1 MTDLETLE
9 TLKIA
14 AAAIKQR
21 NAYWQGC
28 ADGSYEMALD
38 NSGYYDICKKIRA
51 LESEVNFVQGY
62 N

>member
-9 TLKIA
+9 TLKMA
-14 AAAIKQR
+14 AEAIKQR

-28 ADGSYEMALD
+28 NDGSYEMALD
-38 NSGYYDICKKIRA
+38 MSGYYDICKKIRV
-51 LESEVNFVQGY
+51 LEGEANFVRGY